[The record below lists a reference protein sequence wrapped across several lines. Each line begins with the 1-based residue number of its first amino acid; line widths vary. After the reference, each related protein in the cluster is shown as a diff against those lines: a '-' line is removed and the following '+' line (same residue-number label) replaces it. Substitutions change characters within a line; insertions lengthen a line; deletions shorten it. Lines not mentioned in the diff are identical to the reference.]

1 MVLYLTIQMVRYL
14 LVFCPKPLST
24 VGQAGVAGAVEP
36 VQGEAAANNLPAGQ
50 PVDDGAG
57 LSELLNET
65 ALQNGAPV
73 ENIKRNKGDVFYY
86 QKTDGEMALWQ
97 ALENTIAGTDPN
109 GSNLFMEI
117 SQYPNGQVVET
128 KKSFSDLE
136 TFSKGDQIYM
146 KGNSIRQ
153 QPIFRRFLTRRI
165 MPRRVVIS

>member
-1 MVLYLTIQMVRYL
+1 M
-14 LVFCPKPLST
+14 

-117 SQYPNGQVVET
+117 SQFPNGQVVET
-128 KKSFSDLE
+128 KSLFRL
-136 TFSKGDQIYM
+136 
-146 KGNSIRQ
+146 GNFFQ
-153 QPIFRRFLTRRI
+153 RRSNLL
-165 MPRRVVIS
+165 